1 MAIHTL
7 SACGR
12 HDHPG
17 EHRRLWRTRCG
28 LRLND
33 NKRHA
38 LRKREATIKDVA
50 FEAGMSPMT
59 VSRVVNG
66 KSNVKQAT
74 IDKIQEAIAKV
85 DYRPNI
91 GARRLSGGR
100 TYQLLMIF
108 NNPNVTWTA
117 ELLIGMMHACRN
129 IGYHLS
135 IEGVG
140 DYEGEVLGTPIDYE
154 EIAKLINP
162 SRIDGVILPPPIC
175 FDRKVLEI
183 VREKAVPCVRIAGT
197 PAQDIQ
203 LRVSIDNFAA
213 AYEMAS
219 YLISL
224 GHENIAIIKGPDD
237 YVASA
242 LRFEGFTAS
251 IRDHGLILP
260 ACNIK
265 SGNFD
270 VQSGNECA
278 RELLRLTNRPTAIF
292 ASNDEMAAGVLSAAQ
307 ESQIRIPD
315 QLSVAGF
322 DDAPIA
328 RSVWPKLTTIRQ
340 PLRAIGEKSVELL
353 ESYIRQINNE
363 SDETVQSNV
372 LLDYEL
378 KVRQSSGTYST
389 TDH

>member
-1 MAIHTL
+1 M
-7 SACGR
+7 G
-12 HDHPG
+12 
-17 EHRRLWRTRCG
+17 
-28 LRLND
+28 N
-33 NKRHA
+33 NKQHN

-50 FEAGMSPMT
+50 LEAGVSPMT
-59 VSRVVNG
+59 VSRVVNMKG
-66 KSNVKQAT
+66 NVKQAT
-74 IDKIQEAIAKV
+74 AERIQRAIAKV

-100 TYQLLMIF
+100 TYQMLMIF

-117 ELLIGMMHACRN
+117 EVLIGMMHACRN

-140 DYEGEVLGTPIDYE
+140 DYEGEVLGTPIDYDDIE
-154 EIAKLINP
+154 KLIDL

-175 FDRKVLEI
+175 FDRRLLEI

-197 PAQDIQ
+197 PAQELQ

-213 AYEMAS
+213 AYELAN
-219 YLISL
+219 YFISQ

-242 LRFEGFTAS
+242 LRFEGFSAS
-251 IRDHGLILP
+251 IRDHGLKLSP
-260 ACNIK
+260 SNIQC
-265 SGNFD
+265 GNFD

-278 RELLRLTNRPTAIF
+278 RKLLRLKDRPTAIF

-307 ESQIRIPD
+307 ESRIRVPE

-378 KVRQSSGTYST
+378 KVRQSSGMCPTAN
-389 TDH
+389 H

>member
-1 MAIHTL
+1 
-7 SACGR
+7 
-12 HDHPG
+12 
-17 EHRRLWRTRCG
+17 
-28 LRLND
+28 
-33 NKRHA
+33 
-38 LRKREATIKDVA
+38 
-50 FEAGMSPMT
+50 MT
-59 VSRVVNG
+59 VSRVVNR

-140 DYEGEVLGTPIDYE
+140 DYEGEVIGTPIDYE
-154 EIAKLINP
+154 EIAKLIDP

-175 FDRKVLEI
+175 FDRRLLEI
-183 VREKAVPCVRIAGT
+183 VRENAVPCVRIAGT

-242 LRFEGFTAS
+242 LRFEGFAAS
-251 IRDHGLILP
+251 IRDHGLKLSTP
-260 ACNIK
+260 NIQ
-265 SGNFD
+265 SGDFD

-278 RELLRLTNRPTAIF
+278 RELLHFADRPTAIF
-292 ASNDEMAAGVLSAAQ
+292 ASNDDMAAGVLHVAHERGVS
-307 ESQIRIPD
+307 IPHE
-315 QLSVAGF
+315 LSVAGF
-322 DDAPIA
+322 DDSPLSQHI
-328 RSVWPKLTTIRQ
+328 WPTLTTVRQ
-340 PLRAIGEKSVELL
+340 PIHAIGKEAARLLIKSLNKYQGHSL
-353 ESYIRQINNE
+353 KPDAFSC
-363 SDETVQSNV
+363 
-372 LLDYEL
+372 EL
-378 KVRQSSGTYST
+378 KLREST
-389 TDH
+389 GPVG